1 MQKFENMD
9 ILACLD
15 AVMKQN
21 TGFYQSDFEID
32 KKIIHEAAASPD
44 REDKTLLWLSRP
56 SGTHCFRERDVFS
69 KTPAHTT
76 HGSSTG
82 SRHAT
87 VSLPMPWS

>member
-1 MQKFENMD
+1 MQKFENVD

-44 REDKTLLWLSRP
+44 REDLSLI
-56 SGTHCFRERDVFS
+56 HI
-69 KTPAHTT
+69 
-76 HGSSTG
+76 
-82 SRHAT
+82 
-87 VSLPMPWS
+87 

>member
-1 MQKFENMD
+1 MQKFENVD

-21 TGFYQSDFEID
+21 TGFYQTDFAID

-56 SGTHCFRERDVFS
+56 GRIASGSATFFS

-87 VSLPMPWS
+87 VFLPMPWS